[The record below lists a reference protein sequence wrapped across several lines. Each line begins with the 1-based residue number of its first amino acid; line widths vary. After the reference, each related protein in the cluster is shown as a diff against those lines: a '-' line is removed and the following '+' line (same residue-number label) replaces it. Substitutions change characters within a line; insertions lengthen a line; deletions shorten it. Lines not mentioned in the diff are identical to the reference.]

1 MRGRSGTMGSFT
13 SRRGDDRAP
22 TPFHESVARTSMTST
37 TLGRNSIAGLRSF
50 TSKLRHPSEP
60 SPRHGSPSGANS
72 TKNNS
77 VAMSKEIV
85 AVPDREEGE
94 SAAQYYGRLEDLVP
108 KKAIGQLFAKSS
120 DPFSHDVL
128 RSLMRTFKF
137 FEEPMDISLRKF
149 LWEIDLPTETQ
160 QIDRLIS
167 AFAQRY
173 FECNPPLFDNA
184 DEVYLLAFSLVVL
197 HSDLFN
203 KSNKHKMQRHEYQK
217 NTRDANVDAEL
228 LGYFYDNIQYTEF
241 IAQDDDDADSAGR
254 SKRAKARKKVRK
266 IKVAATE
273 DGEKG
278 KIDPYD
284 FILDNRRKL
293 EQLRPALKGVMHL
306 EDTYH
311 YFGTAKI
318 LDIKAIRRA
327 FYEPC
332 MLQTI
337 SSRSRPDAFREQ
349 ATIDNPYEASAGVV
363 EIKVAKVGIV
373 WRKDPKKKP
382 ARSPWQEWGVLLTQ
396 SQLHFF
402 RNKDWVKELIKQ
414 AENHHKQRKD
424 YEAQLMHIHE
434 SDKLEKLQM
443 MRDLDANKGVVF
455 RPPVQ
460 DFKPD
465 YTIKTPNT
473 TALLD
478 TSYDKHKNGF
488 LLVNTDDFSEE
499 TLLAD
504 NEKDMNDWLAKI
516 NFASAFTS
524 AKIDIKPSEIL
535 SDQSAITVIVTN
547 KNGPAPNESVDGAS
561 EDQSVL
567 TQGQERDTTVDIKTA
582 RQHMICGK
590 IEDIGNLLL
599 EAKKKLIQQL
609 KTARHLQI
617 LAPFPPAT
625 RSDMLQFG
633 ARCAHRV
640 RWTRFEIW
648 RLKSH
653 RDMLSAD
660 LINEPCAVERE
671 AKPDPTIKTA
681 SPRLLPTALSRLNSK
696 ASAIMQAQ
704 KNSRSGLGHREHA
717 RPSLTRQGTD
727 FAGSMDQALSVP
739 ADLTRSASSG
749 QEGPYKLPPL
759 VLTSTEERPSSSGT
773 GTESLARRASVI
785 STASHLAPAARSSN
799 LPVHSAVKPED
810 SVLPLK
816 KRPSTAIES
825 EKDQQTAFGS
835 PTTKSGNRRS
845 LQRTLRE
852 SREIAS
858 HSRSRRTKDSVSS
871 TGVDDNSSTHD
882 KEQLSRAPG
891 SFTLHG
897 KKASVITLGSEFQ
910 HLPAEERLK
919 ARKQALAQ
927 ENRKGRTVSESV
939 EEDDSMYERPTS
951 ALSSHVSHLG
961 SSHSLL
967 EAPVVGND
975 GASLEYLAKGN
986 GCGSPGGLKRHS
998 SSTAVGD
1005 TEDEYITEPDR
1016 GEEADEFYEPLESF
1030 RDRVSGAIETSLSL
1044 NTVS

>member
-1 MRGRSGTMGSFT
+1 
-13 SRRGDDRAP
+13 
-22 TPFHESVARTSMTST
+22 MTST

-50 TSKLRHPSEP
+50 TSKLRHPSES

-72 TKNNS
+72 SKNNS
-77 VAMSKEIV
+77 FAMSKEILV
-85 AVPDREEGE
+85 VPDRDEGE
-94 SAAQYYGRLEDLVP
+94 SAAQYYGRLEGLVP

-217 NTRDANVDAEL
+217 NTRDANVDSEL

-241 IAQDDDDADSAGR
+241 IAQHDDDADSTGK

-306 EDTYH
+306 DDTYH

-318 LDIKAIRRA
+318 LDIRTIRSA

-349 ATIDNPYEASAGVV
+349 ATIDNPHEASAGVV

-414 AENHHKQRKD
+414 ADNHHKQLKD
-424 YEAQLMHIHE
+424 YETQLRHTHD

-443 MRDLDANKGVVF
+443 TRDLHANRGVVF

-524 AKIDIKPSEIL
+524 AKIDIKPSEVL
-535 SDQSAITVIVTN
+535 SDQSVITVRVTN
-547 KNGPAPNESVDGAS
+547 ENGPAPSEAGDAAS
-561 EDQSVL
+561 EDQSEVS
-567 TQGQERDTTVDIKTA
+567 QGQERDTTVDIKTA
-582 RQHMICGK
+582 RQHMIRGK

-599 EAKKKLIQQL
+599 EAKKKLTQQL

-660 LINEPCAVERE
+660 LINEACAVERE
-671 AKPDPTIKTA
+671 VKPDSTVTKTA

-696 ASAIMQAQ
+696 ASAMMQAQ
-704 KNSRSGLGHREHA
+704 KNGRSGLGHREHS

-739 ADLTRSASSG
+739 ADFTRSGSSG

-759 VLTSTEERPSSSGT
+759 VLTYTEERPSSSGTGT
-773 GTESLARRASVI
+773 GTESLARRASVVSI
-785 STASHLAPAARSSN
+785 ASHLAPVATSSTP
-799 LPVHSAVKPED
+799 PVNSAVKSEE

-816 KRPSTAIES
+816 KRPSTAIEP
-825 EKDQQTAFGS
+825 EKEQQTAFGS

-852 SREIAS
+852 SRELGS
-858 HSRSRRTKDSVSS
+858 HSRSRRAKESVSS
-871 TGVDDNSSTHD
+871 TGVDDHASTHD

-927 ENRKGRTVSESV
+927 GNRKGRTASEFL
-939 EEDDSMYERPTS
+939 EEDDWLYERPTS
-951 ALSSHVSHLG
+951 ALSSGASHLG
-961 SSHSLL
+961 SNDSLL

-975 GASLEYLAKGN
+975 GSSLEYLANGN
-986 GCGSPGGLKRHS
+986 GYERPGDLKRHS
-998 SSTAVGD
+998 SSTAVGED
-1005 TEDEYITEPDR
+1005 TEDESTMEPDH
-1016 GEEADEFYEPLESF
+1016 EEELDEFHETLESF
-1030 RDRVSGAIETSLSL
+1030 RGRIPGAFDSSLSV
-1044 NTVS
+1044 NTAG